1 MRGRCGA
8 DAPQEGKEVL
18 LGQVPRTVRT
28 FSDSIRQEM
37 PAILERVIQ
46 NTAAAYR
53 AEAKL
58 QYVCGSSPLSN
69 HPTCAKIAAKAV
81 QKVLGDDALYHC
93 QPTTAGDDFSE
104 YLYLVPGVY
113 LSVGVRNPDKGA
125 IYPQHSC
132 YYKVDES
139 VLING
144 SCVMAQYAIDYL
156 ETSEGQ

>member
-1 MRGRCGA
+1 M
-8 DAPQEGKEVL
+8 
-18 LGQVPRTVRT
+18 PRTVRT

-125 IYPQHSC
+125 IYP
-132 YYKVDES
+132 
-139 VLING
+139 
-144 SCVMAQYAIDYL
+144 
-156 ETSEGQ
+156 